1 VQQKKADDA
10 RPSRSMGATARV
22 SRPVSDDCR
31 ELKGTMSAMSG
42 VGDLEG
48 GYIKESLTWD
58 EKGSVRL
65 LRGGNVMS
73 CVTA

>member
-31 ELKGTMSAMSG
+31 ELKGTLTR
-42 VGDLEG
+42 DER
-48 GYIKESLTWD
+48 KESQNDGVNSMNRWIDALLD
-58 EKGSVRL
+58 E
-65 LRGGNVMS
+65 
-73 CVTA
+73 

>member
-1 VQQKKADDA
+1 
-10 RPSRSMGATARV
+10 
-22 SRPVSDDCR
+22 
-31 ELKGTMSAMSG
+31 MSTMSG